1 MSDEQSTSS
10 STALEVI
17 AVQLGRIANL
27 MAIEAMGELENK
39 PQTERIKLLL
49 QAGFSAT
56 ETASLVG
63 TSPATVRAA
72 RSRLR
77 PERGSAS

>member
-1 MSDEQSTSS
+1 MSDEESTSS
-10 STALEVI
+10 STSLEVI

-27 MAIEAMGELENK
+27 MAMEALGQLEDK
-39 PQTERIKLLL
+39 PQAERIKLLL
-49 QAGFSAT
+49 QAGFSAM

-63 TSPATVRAA
+63 TSPATVRNA

-77 PERGSAS
+77 SERGSAS